1 MAQTWLIVADGARA
15 RFFERKSASELNEFD
30 VMVSPEGKADEGSL
44 TSDRPG
50 RSFDSRGE
58 GRHAMEPGHSAR
70 DHEAAAFAKRICER
84 LDEARL
90 GGSVD
95 KLVLVAAPRFL
106 GHLRASLS
114 KGTQGIVAHSIDKE
128 LTQASIEELAEH
140 LPSVL

>member
-1 MAQTWLIVADGARA
+1 
-15 RFFERKSASELNEFD
+15 
-30 VMVSPEGKADEGSL
+30 MVSPEGRSDEGSL

-50 RSFDSRGE
+50 RTFDSRGE

-70 DHEAAAFAKRICER
+70 DHEAAAFAKRVCER

-90 GGSVD
+90 AGSLD
-95 KLVLVAAPRFL
+95 KLVLIAAPRFL

-128 LTQASIEELAEH
+128 LTQATPDEIAAH
-140 LPSVL
+140 IPGVL